1 MAVLNNLYPP
11 LINTY
16 APAFLIDSGTEK
28 DICKIYFSI
37 SAYNSFN
44 EIRNAQI
51 TLSYQN
57 TNLSA
62 LDESK
67 YPCDIMITKIYE
79 DVTASSENKYYIK
92 INKSDIQ
99 DGKFEINQYY
109 KLQIRFTGENASEIS
124 TETPQAIDSWLITN
138 QAYFSEW
145 STVCLIRGISTPILI
160 IRGFEPTA

>member
-16 APAFLIDSGTEK
+16 APAFLLDSGTEK

-67 YPCDIMITKIYE
+67 YPCEIMITKIYE

-124 TETPQAIDSWLITN
+124 IATPQAIDSWLITN
-138 QAYFSEW
+138 QAYFSE
-145 STVCLIRGISTPILI
+145 
-160 IRGFEPTA
+160 